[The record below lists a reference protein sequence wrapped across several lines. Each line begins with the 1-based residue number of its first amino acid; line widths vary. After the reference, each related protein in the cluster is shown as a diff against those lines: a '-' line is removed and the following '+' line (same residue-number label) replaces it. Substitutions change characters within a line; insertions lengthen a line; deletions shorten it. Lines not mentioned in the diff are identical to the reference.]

1 MKVKILG
8 AKLKSYWYADKIGVV
23 YEVVDKGDNFEVINL
38 PEHMIGK
45 DDCEVVQEVTKKPPI
60 GLRPEFIVLEH
71 RQKEIQEAVTR
82 YMEAGWAIPSSWT
95 AEYYRNNSRLLEI
108 K

>member
-1 MKVKILG
+1 MRVR
-8 AKLKSYWYADKIGVV
+8 DK
-23 YEVVDKGDNFEVINL
+23 NHWFN
-38 PEHMIGK
+38 GK
-45 DDCEVVQEVTKKPPI
+45 DFSSTDLPVWKIALSATAKPTI

-82 YMEAGWAIPSSWT
+82 YMEAGEEIPKEWT